1 MGILKTAARVAVA
14 SSVHGNI
21 QRRQRQRWAAA
32 DHAAAVQPA
41 PPLVPIP
48 QPPPMPV
55 PLPPA
60 ADDVIA
66 ALERLGKLRDSGVL
80 TEAEFSAQKARL
92 LH

>member
-41 PPLVPIP
+41 PAAHPT
-48 QPPPMPV
+48 PP
-55 PLPPA
+55 PPA

>member
-1 MGILKTAARVAVA
+1 MGILRTAGRVAVA

-32 DHAAAVQPA
+32 DHAAATQSA
-41 PPLVPIP
+41 PPPVPIP
-48 QPPPMPV
+48 P
-55 PLPPA
+55 PPA

>member
-48 QPPPMPV
+48 QPP
-55 PLPPA
+55 A